1 MGGYR
6 LWLAATLTMAGQCGA
21 EGETVGGSVPN
32 IDGQTFTQA
41 NCLMNIDNLF
51 VEEGSMQTRT
61 QHGYG
66 ERLRLLA
73 ATWATVSAAR
83 DSLPA
88 AVTVGGST
96 YYTTNPSTDCSDFGD
111 HFRSNQAS
119 LAAAVT
125 LLRGKGGFV
134 VIDDVEIVGLRP
146 NKTAPLSRALYI
158 IGNEIHKN
166 SSDVED
172 LLRAA
177 GVGGLP
183 LTLGETPDG
192 DGGEVRISQKI
203 VISGDGGA
211 VTARLAGS
219 EQRPQQYWCHS
230 TLLNTTISYYDTC
243 LNILSDGIRKMVR
256 FAGIMGVP
264 LGLHS
269 PVSITPITTTEI
281 KAFHRF
287 SDKHFIMAACG
298 QTNHRILM
306 GEDVAE
312 GSGEAPVDPGL
323 LGCLSSLHAAIMW
336 VPGAPV
342 SDTVTKRVRRWSLMG
357 FLFGDS
363 MDVKQINQNLDTV
376 TRNQEKLLTD
386 EQTLLENEHRIEQFV
401 DVLFDANEGVM
412 DQMLQLADQLSLHSY
427 VMRRVNQAHTN
438 NAQQIRSLL
447 SVTELYY
454 RVVDLGEGAEDE
466 IHRITNAM
474 VGKGG
479 CHQHSESDHLV
490 CRHTHATLSVSAG
503 GETVSSGTGIL
514 MGRRPVVT
522 PSCLPR
528 ADSTIMSWSGE
539 TFLYQGSSGNL
550 VNPEQGSVVGW
561 DCATNGS
568 RCKTE
573 DGAYTR
579 LLGTNRE
586 KLHFIAG
593 ADGFWVGSSYGRRL
607 SDSAG
612 RAIDVSAGQPVH
624 LNVTQFPVMAGK
636 TRYTL
641 QDVTDS
647 HHRTVF
653 TRKYVEKVD
662 FERVSAAMDLARE
675 VGDMREFEP
684 GRVNIEDLSYTVLDP
699 VDPILDYTGISWKW
713 VLGLGLGLS
722 CVFIV
727 GGTVIRWRYRAAVAR
742 ACVPHMQYQ
751 AVPGGGD
758 GGTVRAVSSLPARPP
773 VQPRRQVRASTARGV
788 RGSTP
793 LLAGAAT
800 SGWSNTSQPAQTLQA
815 VGAGRTGS
823 TVPAGPAGTVQLQP
837 DLAGGVS
844 ANGPAGPGGTAAPS
858 APPPQDDR
866 AAGRSAGY
874 TVDNEGVVRVSLADL
889 NSWIEPLIKETLQ
902 LVLAERFGITRDA
915 VIRWASSHRGGNVM
929 KFNLESFCVA
939 INCSD
944 LSSAHTTEQQIKTIH
959 LALCGITTSLHP

>member
-1 MGGYR
+1 
-6 LWLAATLTMAGQCGA
+6 
-21 EGETVGGSVPN
+21 
-32 IDGQTFTQA
+32 
-41 NCLMNIDNLF
+41 
-51 VEEGSMQTRT
+51 MQTQT

-73 ATWATVSAAR
+73 ATWTTVFTAR

-88 AVTVGGST
+88 AVIVGGST

-111 HFRSNQAS
+111 HFRINQAS

-125 LLRGKGGFV
+125 LLRDKGGFV
-134 VIDDVEIVGLRP
+134 VINDVEIVGLRP

-166 SSDVED
+166 SSDIDD

-192 DGGEVRISQKI
+192 EGEEVRVSQKI

-211 VTARLAGS
+211 VTARLADSG
-219 EQRPQQYWCHS
+219 QHPQHYWCHS

-243 LNILSDGIRKMVR
+243 LSILSDSISKMVR

-264 LGLHS
+264 LGLRS
-269 PVSITPITTTEI
+269 AVSVTPITTTEI

-287 SDKHFIMAACG
+287 SDKQFIMSACG

-306 GEDVAE
+306 GEDGTE

-323 LGCLSSLHAAIMW
+323 LGCLSSLHAAVTW
-336 VPGAPV
+336 GPAAPV
-342 SDTVTKRVRRWSLMG
+342 SDVVTKRVKRWSLMG
-357 FLFGDS
+357 FLFGDG

-386 EQTLLENEHRIEQFV
+386 EQTLLDNEHRIEQFV

-412 DQMLQLADQLSLHSY
+412 EQMLQLADQLSLHSY
-427 VMRRVNQAHTN
+427 IMRRVNQAHTN

-454 RVVDLGEGAEDE
+454 RVVDLGEGAEEE
-466 IHRITNAM
+466 IHRVTEAM

-479 CHQHSESDHLV
+479 CHQHSETDHLV
-490 CRHTHATLSVSAG
+490 CRHTHATLSVSTS
-503 GETVSSGTGIL
+503 GEAVSSGTGIL

-522 PSCLPR
+522 PSCLQR

-579 LLGTNRE
+579 LLGTDRE
-586 KLHFIAG
+586 RLHFIAG

-607 SDSAG
+607 SDSSG
-612 RAIDVSAGQPVH
+612 RAIDVSAGKPVH
-624 LNVTQFPVMAGK
+624 LNMTQFPVSAGK

-684 GRVNIEDLSYTVLDP
+684 SRVNIEDLSYTVLDP

-722 CVFIV
+722 CIFIV
-727 GGTVIRWRYRAAVAR
+727 GGAVIRWRYKAAVAR
-742 ACVPHMQYQ
+742 ARVPHMQYR
-751 AVPGGGD
+751 AIPGGGG
-758 GGTVRAVSSLPARPP
+758 GGTVQAVSSVPARPP
-773 VQPRRQVRASTARGV
+773 TPSRKQTKISTARNM

-793 LLAGAAT
+793 LLTAAAT
-800 SGWSNTSQPAQTLQA
+800 ASWGNTPQPAQTLQT
-815 VGAGRTGS
+815 VGAGQAGAS
-823 TVPAGPAGTVQLQP
+823 VQAGPAGAVQPRP
-837 DLAGGVS
+837 DLAGGIP
-844 ANGPAGPGGTAAPS
+844 AIGPAGPGGTAAPS
-858 APPPQDDR
+858 APPQQDDR
-866 AAGRSAGY
+866 ATGQSAVY
-874 TVDNEGVVRVSLADL
+874 TTDNEGVVRVSLENPA
-889 NSWIEPLIKETLQ
+889 SWIRPLVRDTLGAA
-902 LVLAERFGITRDA
+902 LVGRFEVICDA
-915 VIRWASSHRGGNVM
+915 ALRWAYSHQGGNVLRF
-929 KFNLESFCVA
+929 KLESFRAAVNS
-939 INCSD
+939 INISP
-944 LSSAHTTEQQIKTIH
+944 ARTTEEEIGIIFRDLNDKIKTE
-959 LALCGITTSLHP
+959 LGR